1 MRCSNWWPRS
11 LAYDSEART
20 AEDDKASLLDK
31 YGTSD
36 MRRCLSEN
44 ASELS
49 GHGEINLLVVEKG
62 EERMLRRFANP
73 EVEEKDG
80 PVGE

>member
-1 MRCSNWWPRS
+1 
-11 LAYDSEART
+11 
-20 AEDDKASLLDK
+20 
-31 YGTSD
+31 

-49 GHGEINLLVVEKG
+49 GHGEIDLLVVEKG